1 MPKLTIGLAIFL
13 LIIGNFAGVISDAFI
28 KEVPG
33 DASVLQFIFF
43 RQITAVLLLA
53 PFCFLHRSQP
63 FFGQLK
69 WHFVRAHIWLI
80 GAICMVLSLSALPLA
95 TVNALFYTS
104 PIIML
109 SLMMFFSSDTVKR
122 SSLLVVI
129 LGFVGV
135 LIIVKPSQFN
145 WAAVMALIVAVSMA
159 LNNLLIKKLPTHHSV
174 FQTLFL
180 TSLMGIPSSLLLA
193 LGEGSKWD
201 FSSLWLAAASNIF
214 ILCYAGICVWV
225 YRAINPS
232 KVAGAEYTGLLGA
245 IIVGSLWFNETPEM
259 SMYYGAALIILP
271 LIWVARADRKTAKLA
286 TKLKETT

>member
-1 MPKLTIGLAIFL
+1 
-13 LIIGNFAGVISDAFI
+13 
-28 KEVPG
+28 
-33 DASVLQFIFF
+33 
-43 RQITAVLLLA
+43 
-53 PFCFLHRSQP
+53 
-63 FFGQLK
+63 
-69 WHFVRAHIWLI
+69 
-80 GAICMVLSLSALPLA
+80 MV
-95 TVNALFYTS
+95 
-104 PIIML
+104 
-109 SLMMFFSSDTVKR
+109 
-122 SSLLVVI
+122 

-193 LGEGSKWD
+193 LGEGSEWD
-201 FSSLWLAAASNIF
+201 FSSLWLAAVSNIF

-271 LIWVARADRKTAKLA
+271 LIWVARADRKTSKLA